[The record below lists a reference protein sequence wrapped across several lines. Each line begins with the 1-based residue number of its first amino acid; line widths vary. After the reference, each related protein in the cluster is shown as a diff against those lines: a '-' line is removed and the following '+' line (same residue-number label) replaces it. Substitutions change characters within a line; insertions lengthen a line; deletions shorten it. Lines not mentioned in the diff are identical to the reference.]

1 MNHKKD
7 DTIDALYLKQI
18 RHFGTL
24 ENEVIPKLTAKMK
37 ELEETSTEENR
48 KSSEKIKGQIKHMR
62 QQKTNYFLENS
73 KDLFTY
79 FESKQEI
86 DKNINPKK
94 KHEPFF

>member
-48 KSSEKIKGQIKHMR
+48 KTSEKIKGQISFSIIGHM
-62 QQKTNYFLENS
+62 TDEASGTVMVS
-73 KDLFTY
+73 KNEKVYPLQAQGWNAFAG
-79 FESKQEI
+79 
-86 DKNINPKK
+86 N
-94 KHEPFF
+94 